1 MRRVIAIPFL
11 LIFVISLTASHAEP
25 VVKQPFVDG
34 GPPRFVLDK
43 RGPSGV
49 THGFGFSP
57 DSSLL
62 YTAGVDKSVEV
73 WQLQRDP
80 AAKPN
85 ELGQLRLLQIKSIP
99 WEISRGYRGQILA
112 MDSSQDHLAI
122 GGYAARTTG
131 DIILIDRKLGQVEQA
146 LPPSRLD
153 DSSNGHQETIQ
164 DLSFSSDGQSLVS
177 VSQDAEVRIWRAPR
191 WESVVLRKGFPEYYN
206 RSLPVQFLDDQHVA
220 VMGAQQIVIWDI
232 SQPGQT
238 KYEILREVN
247 NDGVSRDITAI
258 SKPADDQ
265 TWFTADQSGLIQQW
279 KGFVKPQLVRS
290 LRDKGPTPAA
300 LSYTQDGRWLAVA
313 NLNQQPAL
321 ELWDLSQS
329 PALLAGT
336 FTETD
341 LDDLPNCRFSPDGN
355 YLATQHGI
363 AGIFHL
369 FDLKAAQKAGLDNL
383 LSDENYRIDVDRQ
396 NQLFTE
402 INFVA
407 PAPDNQQRR
416 DYQMELKNGSGNTF
430 TLDLTPLR
438 FRRDLE
444 QRDVQLVSNEQTS
457 GNWTFNES
465 FRSRNASENSLI
477 NLENR
482 ALGLKTS
489 IVLDRRMQGLMSDY
503 CWIPAPPEAQSQE
516 PVGVAIGTV
525 SNYGVYVY
533 RMPTKVGEQAQ
544 LVRYFRDHSDD
555 VLSLCCSHD
564 GRILAS
570 SSRDQTLKF
579 WNLSGIETSGPL
591 QNLQWG
597 ANFDVMQNRLQVT
610 EVTDGGIAAGRGL
623 LPGDRIVRLE
633 SAAQKRYSSD
643 VREMQKILLNQVV
656 WEDLYVQWERGIETF
671 ERRITPAWEPI
682 TTLFVNANLHWV
694 AYTSEGYFKSS
705 AFEGDE
711 LVQYLV
717 NRGPGQ
723 PPRLVKAAQLRLK
736 YDRGGTGDRFFDFL
750 LRERSTNGTFRL
762 LREPTV
768 SNASDKL
775 AEEIAKLPEMRIL
788 RPYVGE
794 RFEPQDSIPAE
805 VEILM
810 SDKSGYELTD
820 LVVDLDGIPLPSPD
834 EVEKSVGR
842 TRMKWNRIPPDH
854 CSPISR
860 FRVKAVRKDVGNTY
874 DHRIFGEADVVF
886 APQIE
891 LNPAIRIHLIL
902 LACKDYSPTG
912 DYLPLLFP
920 IIDAQSILKMFQQ
933 FSPHY
938 QLGNVEFVSNESLN
952 RNLQKADVDAAISRT
967 QQTILQQS
975 DGDDSRRDVIIVFLG
990 GHGDAIENH
999 FVFVTEDVKSKEND
1013 LEKHGIPWSTFQ
1025 SLRTIPAPTI
1035 FLLDACHS
1043 YNAANTETSVREFA
1057 HDADLSGFFVL
1068 SATSEQHQYAIEDGN
1083 IGHGYLTKF
1092 ILEAA
1097 SKADGIH
1104 EGRNRYQGDVEW
1116 PEIVEYVNQKL
1127 PIFSGNEQVPSF
1139 AASRD
1144 LESQMFTIPMFRPK
1158 GVLNNDQ

>member
-1 MRRVIAIPFL
+1 MRCVLAIPFL
-11 LIFVISLTASHAEP
+11 LIFVFPLSASHAEP
-25 VVKQPFVDG
+25 VVKQPFLDG

-62 YTAGVDKSVEV
+62 YTAGVDKCVEV
-73 WQLQRDP
+73 WQIQRDP
-80 AAKPN
+80 AAESN

-146 LPPSRLD
+146 LPPSRMD

-164 DLSFSSDGQSLVS
+164 DLSFSPDGQSLVS
-177 VSQDAEVRIWRAPR
+177 VSQDAEVRVWQAPR
-191 WESVVLRKGFPEYYN
+191 WDSVVLRKGFPEYFN
-206 RSLPVQFLDDQHVA
+206 RSLPVQFLDNQHVA

-232 SQPGQT
+232 SQSGQF
-238 KYEILREVN
+238 KYEILREVK

-258 SKPADDQ
+258 SKPANDQ
-265 TWFTADQSGLIQQW
+265 TWITADQSGLIQQW
-279 KGFVKPQLVRS
+279 KGFMKPQLVRS
-290 LRDKGPTPAA
+290 IREQGATPAD
-300 LSYTQDGRWLAVA
+300 LSYTQDGHWLAVA

-321 ELWDLSQS
+321 EIWDLSQS
-329 PALLAGT
+329 PALLVGSFQAT
-336 FTETD
+336 K
-341 LDDLPNCRFSPDGN
+341 LDDLSKCRFSPDGK
-355 YLATQHGI
+355 YLATQHGQ
-363 AGIFHL
+363 AGVFHL
-369 FDLKAAQKAGLDNL
+369 FDLEAAQDAGLENL
-383 LSDENYRIDVDRQ
+383 LSDDNFRIDVDRQ

-407 PAPDNQQRR
+407 PAPESRQQR

-444 QRDVQLVSNEQTS
+444 QRDVQLVTNEQTS
-457 GNWTFNES
+457 GNWTFHES
-465 FRSRNASENSLI
+465 FRSRKASENSLI

-489 IVLDRRMQGLMSDY
+489 IVLDRRMQGLMSDS
-503 CWIPAPPEAQSQE
+503 CWIPAPPEEQTQE
-516 PVGVAIGTV
+516 PIAIAIGTV
-525 SNYGVYVY
+525 SNYGVFIY
-533 RMPTKVGEQAQ
+533 RLPTKVGEQAQ

-555 VLSLCCSHD
+555 VLSLSCSHD

-579 WNLSGIETSGPL
+579 WNLSGIETSAPI

-597 ANFDVMQNRLQVT
+597 AIFDVDQNRLQVT
-610 EVTDGGIAAGRGL
+610 EVTEGGIADSRGL

-643 VREMQKILLNQVV
+643 VREMQKILQDQIA

-682 TTLFVNANLHWV
+682 ATLFVNANLHWV

-711 LVQYLV
+711 LVSYLV

-736 YDRGGTGDRFFDFL
+736 YDRGGTGDRFFDLL

-768 SNASDKL
+768 SNAVEKL
-775 AEEIAKLPEMRIL
+775 AEEIAKLPEMNIL

-794 RFEPQDSIPAE
+794 KFEPDAAIPAE

-834 EVEKSVGR
+834 VAEKTVGR
-842 TRMKWNRIPPDH
+842 TRLKWNQIPPDH

-860 FRVKAVRKDVGNTY
+860 FRVKAVRKDEDNTF
-874 DHRIFGEADVVF
+874 DHRLFGEASVVF

-902 LACKDYSPTG
+902 LACKDYTSSSEG
-912 DYLPLLFP
+912 YDPLLFP

-938 QLGNVEFVSNESLN
+938 QLGNVEFISRKSLN
-952 RNLQKADVDAAISRT
+952 RNLQKADVDAAINRT
-967 QQTILQQS
+967 QQAILKQA

-990 GHGDAIENH
+990 GHGDAIDNH
-999 FVFVTEDVKSKEND
+999 FVFVTEDVVNKDND
-1013 LEKHGIPWSTFQ
+1013 LEKYGIPWSTFQ
-1025 SLRTIPAPTI
+1025 SLRSIPAPTI

-1043 YNAANTETSVREFA
+1043 HNATHDETAVREFA
-1057 HDADLSGFFVL
+1057 HDADMSGFFVL
-1068 SATSEQHQYAIEDGN
+1068 SATSDQQELANESAN
-1083 IGHGYLTKF
+1083 LKHGFLTYI
-1092 ILEAA
+1092 ILKAA
-1097 SKADGIH
+1097 SEADGINPQN
-1104 EGRNRYQGDVEW
+1104 NRYQGDVEW
-1116 PEIVEYVNQKL
+1116 PEIVEYVNKQL
-1127 PIFSGNEQVPSF
+1127 PLISGNEQIPSF

-1158 GVLNNDQ
+1158 GVLND